1 MWFLILVFGFNTNFG
16 TPKAQ
21 VKLPNMELTDFDKN
35 IEVYE
40 YTDSVYDQSFA
51 IFYKHRVR
59 KTVHITDTITDDLG
73 FSVRATADSISKN
86 FADWKMTSK
95 TKESDSTD
103 SYHSC
108 LEQGLCSWKKMFEK
122 GNVVAFIEIIPLRV
136 RNKFIVY
143 IAIEDSKYKGML
155 GY

>member
-16 TPKAQ
+16 TPKSD
-21 VKLPNMELTDFDKN
+21 VRFSNMELSDFDKN

-40 YTDSVYDQSFA
+40 YADSAYDQSFA
-51 IFYKHRVR
+51 IFYKNRIR
-59 KTVHITDTITDDLG
+59 KTVHITDTISDDLG
-73 FSVRATADSISKN
+73 FSVRAIADSISEG
-86 FADWKMTSK
+86 FADWKQTSK
-95 TKESDSTD
+95 TKDSDSAE

-108 LEQGLCSWKKMFEK
+108 LEQGLCAWKKMFEK
-122 GNVVAFIEIIPLRV
+122 GNVVAFVEVIPLRV